1 MCRKCRKC
9 IFILRTDEEIQ
20 TVLPRIKET
29 LEYYLKGFGD
39 DGACVEG
46 INYWAYGFGYF
57 TYFAQLLYQYSDGKD
72 NLFDNKK
79 VENIAV
85 FPQKLWFKIIIQS
98 HFPIAE
104 ISLRKEAV

>member
-9 IFILRTDEEIQ
+9 ILYLGTDEEIK

-72 NLFDNKK
+72 NLFDN
-79 VENIAV
+79 VENIAL
-85 FPQKLWFKIIIQS
+85 FPQNYGLKIIIQS